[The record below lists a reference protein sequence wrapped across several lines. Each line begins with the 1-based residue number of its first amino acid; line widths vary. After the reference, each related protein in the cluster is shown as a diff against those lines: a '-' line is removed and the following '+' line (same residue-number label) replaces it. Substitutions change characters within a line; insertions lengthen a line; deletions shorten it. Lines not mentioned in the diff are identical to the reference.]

1 MLRRKMLQLMLISG
15 SGVIAGLPTIASASG
30 SGGGLGGGGLRGLR
44 GQGGGLRGLRG
55 QGGGLR
61 GLRGQG
67 GGLRG
72 GQGLGG
78 GLGSDGPGAGAG
90 GGAGLRQRLQ
100 SRGLGGNGDV
110 PAGLNPDDPD
120 AMRKFLNERIEKIKE
135 RLAQLDADEAM
146 QADAGNDETG
156 KDS

>member
-1 MLRRKMLQLMLISG
+1 MADDTDNKDDQTPLERLRAQRGQG
-15 SGVIAGLPTIASASG
+15 GGPRRGPGPGAGGGL
-30 SGGGLGGGGLRGLR
+30 GGGLGGGGLRGLR
-44 GQGGGLRGLRG
+44 GQGGGGLR
-55 QGGGLR
+55 
-61 GLRGQG
+61 
-67 GGLRG
+67 